1 MLGHL
6 SDSFFALANVSQ
18 FYSFSKDLP
27 VVTSISS
34 FTVLI
39 TSTDGAT
46 QTYDNNGNGFPLSDH
61 VIVQTPNSCVSN
73 GKLNVVAAVSN
84 NLERNCIY

>member
-6 SDSFFALANVSQ
+6 PDILFALANGSQ

-34 FTVLI
+34 FTVLV

-46 QTYDNNGNGFPLSDH
+46 QTYDNNGNEFPLSDH
-61 VIVQTPNSCVSN
+61 VIVQTPKSCVSN
-73 GKLNVVAAVSN
+73 GKLHVVAAVSH